1 MIGNSTS
8 NNSGTIGV
16 SESRRLAVL
25 VTMARDGTL
34 LDRRRV
40 ELVDEGLPKF
50 PHHNEG
56 QALPLDEA
64 VPEG

>member
-1 MIGNSTS
+1 
-8 NNSGTIGV
+8 
-16 SESRRLAVL
+16 
-25 VTMARDGTL
+25 MARDGTL

-40 ELVDEGLPKF
+40 ELVDEGQPKP
-50 PHHNEG
+50 PHHNDS